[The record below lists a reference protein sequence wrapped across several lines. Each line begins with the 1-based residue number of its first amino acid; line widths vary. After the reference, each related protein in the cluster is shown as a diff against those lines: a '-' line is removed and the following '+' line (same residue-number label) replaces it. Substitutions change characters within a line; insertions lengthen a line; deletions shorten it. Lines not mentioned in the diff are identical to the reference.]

1 MSLLDK
7 ADGFNI
13 LEKSLAAS
21 SIRHQV
27 ISDNIAN
34 VNTPGF
40 KRSVVA
46 FEEELAKYL
55 YEDKSE
61 NKDKKVKL
69 DLTLTHKKHLDIK
82 KNMLSTPSL
91 DPQVKIID
99 DNYMRVDGNNV
110 DIDRENALM
119 AKNNIYYQAVA
130 KQISGYITGMQSVIQ
145 GGR

>member
-1 MSLLDK
+1 MSLADK
-7 ADGFNI
+7 IDGFNI

-21 SIRHQV
+21 AIRHQV

-40 KRSVVA
+40 KRSAVS
-46 FEEELAKYL
+46 FEDELARQL
-55 YEDKSE
+55 YADKSKASD
-61 NKDKKVKL
+61 NKTKL

-82 KNMLSTPSL
+82 KNITTKPSL
-91 DPQVKIID
+91 DPLVQLVD